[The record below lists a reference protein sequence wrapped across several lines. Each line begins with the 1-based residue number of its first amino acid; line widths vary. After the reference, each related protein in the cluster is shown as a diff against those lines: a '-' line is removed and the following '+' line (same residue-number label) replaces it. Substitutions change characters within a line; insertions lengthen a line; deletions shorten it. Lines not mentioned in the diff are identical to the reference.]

1 MYSLIFPLSS
11 AVKATPFLS
20 SQVLIAHVVL
30 RERERERER
39 NAWQRQKCLEEA
51 IQL

>member
-30 RERERERER
+30 RERERER